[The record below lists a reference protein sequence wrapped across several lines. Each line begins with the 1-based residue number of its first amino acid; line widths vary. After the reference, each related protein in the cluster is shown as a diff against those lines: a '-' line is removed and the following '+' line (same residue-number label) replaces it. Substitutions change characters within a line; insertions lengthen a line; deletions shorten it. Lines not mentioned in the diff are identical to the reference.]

1 MYQPCNL
8 LLHLTLLC
16 TAVNSVLCLLQQH
29 CRLPH
34 VYELAESE
42 GVDVM
47 AEVLQSPDF
56 GGASVTIPHKQVSHS
71 FHRASVIRLYL
82 CRTGSLLC
90 YSKLAELCVRKL

>member
-1 MYQPCNL
+1 MYN
-8 LLHLTLLC
+8 
-16 TAVNSVLCLLQQH
+16 ALQQH

-42 GVDVM
+42 GVDCM

-71 FHRASVIRLYL
+71 SV
-82 CRTGSLLC
+82 LL
-90 YSKLAELCVRKL
+90 